1 LSQLKILSI
10 KKIAFFIVQI
20 IRDHERQGIK
30 TYNSR
35 HLRKITKSK
44 LNHKYVYLI
53 KHLSLIIAGLFIIGS
68 SCFITAPL
76 MSLYFLDDIS
86 LNSVNYTYFTG
97 SIFFTSASYLQYLQ
111 AINADIT
118 NKKYLTHEVKKW
130 KWFAIRVHSLGFWA
144 TFVQFI
150 GTLLFNLNT
159 YSGTISSLSDN
170 AVYDFITIPNML
182 GSLYFLTASFFA
194 WLEVYHDKC
203 MIQFKTVLWWIIWLN
218 IFGSIFFQ
226 ISAFY
231 GLSSSSEAETM
242 ATYHTMFGAICFLIA
257 SYLLILEVKPKNKEQ
272 YA

>member
-20 IRDHERQGIK
+20 IRDHDKQGIK

-35 HLRKITKSK
+35 HLRKVVKSK
-44 LNHKYVYLI
+44 LNHEYVYLI
-53 KHLSLIIAGLFIIGS
+53 KHLSLIIAWLFIIGS
-68 SCFITAPL
+68 SCFIAAPL
-76 MSLYFLDDIS
+76 MSLYFLDSIS
-86 LNSVNYTYFTG
+86 QNIINYTYFSG

-144 TFVQFI
+144 TSVQFI
-150 GTLLFNLNT
+150 GTLFFNLNT
-159 YSGTISSLSDN
+159 YSGTIGKLSDST
-170 AVYDFITIPNML
+170 VYDFITMPNML
-182 GSLYFLTASFFA
+182 GSICFLTASFFA

-203 MIQFKTVLWWIIWLN
+203 MLAFKTVLWWIIWLN

-231 GLSSSSEAETM
+231 GFSSSSEAVEM
-242 ATYHTMFGAICFLIA
+242 ATYSTMFGAICFFIA
-257 SYLLILEVKPKNKEQ
+257 SYLLILEIQPKTKEQ
-272 YA
+272 YV